1 MSKPLQ
7 YQTTMAD
14 RKRQRLLTSF
24 MTGASQASAQKES
37 DSSTSKTLLRKS
49 PETVNKPEAVDQT
62 AAKPS
67 ESKACREFRDDCL
80 KNHPWLE
87 YDGHKMT
94 CKTCVAEGKDNPFTS
109 GCTNLRHSTL
119 VRHMQT
125 NQHKASLEAVS
136 LRSTMNK
143 QTMSVISKKNT
154 AVTSTLR
161 SVYWLAKEQLPTLK
175 HRSLLNLQRL
185 QGCSFP
191 DELEV
196 GSASYTSAQS
206 ASEMQDAIANVLK
219 DDVNNKLVAS
229 PYISILLDESCD
241 ISVTKKLLIYA
252 KTISSDFDIETHFL
266 DNLQISDGTAKT
278 IYQSVKNALQERNI
292 SLNKVLAVGSDGASV
307 MTGRKNGFV
316 ALLKKQDSPY
326 VIGIH
331 CVAHRLALC
340 SSQATDKVPYLK
352 QYQQILSDIFYHFK
366 RSALR
371 RTKINAIQ
379 AILEDPTLQYK
390 ELHSVRWFSM
400 YSALETVYR
409 TWGSLATY
417 FETEMEQANDSTAKG
432 FFKKMTSFVFIA
444 VTHLLMDIIP
454 KVTQLSLFFQK
465 DDIDLAMIRPS
476 VDSVVQQLTWL
487 KTNDGR
493 FTLEFMSV
501 AAAGDMKEFKGIKT
515 LDTPVLRQ
523 QFKKVKEAFLSN
535 LIQEIEK
542 RFPAVATD
550 LVSNMAVFSL
560 RGLSLLSDDDMKS
573 YGQCQM
579 NALVKHYAL
588 EDHPHFIDPEQT
600 VLEWEKCKALILQQR
615 YPCHTV
621 QSTWKLLTANH
632 PDTFPNLSKL
642 VSVALLAPLQTATVE
657 RGFSIQNEIKV
668 SARNRLSAPR
678 LNTLMQIAHGPEI
691 EAFDFDSAL
700 KKWKES
706 KRRKL
711 FSAPN

>member
-1 MSKPLQ
+1 MHN
-7 YQTTMAD
+7 
-14 RKRQRLLTSF
+14 F
-24 MTGASQASAQKES
+24 
-37 DSSTSKTLLRKS
+37 
-49 PETVNKPEAVDQT
+49 
-62 AAKPS
+62 
-67 ESKACREFRDDCL
+67 
-80 KNHPWLE
+80 
-87 YDGHKMT
+87 
-94 CKTCVAEGKDNPFTS
+94 
-109 GCTNLRHSTL
+109 RHSTL

-161 SVYWLAKEQLPTLK
+161 SVYWFAKEQLPTLK

-219 DDVNNKLVAS
+219 EDVNNKPVAS

-340 SSQATDKVPYLK
+340 SSQAADKVPHLK
-352 QYQQILSDIFYHFK
+352 QYQQILSDFFYHFK
-366 RSALR
+366 RSALH

-379 AILEDPTLQYK
+379 SILEDPILQYK

-417 FETEMEQANDSTAKG
+417 FKTEMEQANDSTAKS

-465 DDIDLAMIRPS
+465 
-476 VDSVVQQLTWL
+476 
-487 KTNDGR
+487 
-493 FTLEFMSV
+493 
-501 AAAGDMKEFKGIKT
+501 
-515 LDTPVLRQ
+515 
-523 QFKKVKEAFLSN
+523 
-535 LIQEIEK
+535 
-542 RFPAVATD
+542 
-550 LVSNMAVFSL
+550 
-560 RGLSLLSDDDMKS
+560 MKS
-573 YGQCQM
+573 
-579 NALVKHYAL
+579 
-588 EDHPHFIDPEQT
+588 
-600 VLEWEKCKALILQQR
+600 
-615 YPCHTV
+615 
-621 QSTWKLLTANH
+621 TW
-632 PDTFPNLSKL
+632 P
-642 VSVALLAPLQTATVE
+642 
-657 RGFSIQNEIKV
+657 
-668 SARNRLSAPR
+668 
-678 LNTLMQIAHGPEI
+678 
-691 EAFDFDSAL
+691 
-700 KKWKES
+700 
-706 KRRKL
+706 
-711 FSAPN
+711 